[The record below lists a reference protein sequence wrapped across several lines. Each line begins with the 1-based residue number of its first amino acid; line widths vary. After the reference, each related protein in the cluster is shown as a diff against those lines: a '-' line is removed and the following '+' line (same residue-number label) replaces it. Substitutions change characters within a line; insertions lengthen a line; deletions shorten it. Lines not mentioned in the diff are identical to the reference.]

1 MGVEDFSPEELG
13 LKEDDPVPDLSL
25 DPHDA
30 LLSVI
35 NSSQSLGAIY
45 VYICVYMCIYVY
57 YVIMYMNV
65 SVPGPRCRSP
75 VPYS

>member
-35 NSSQSLGAIY
+35 NSSPSLGAIY
-45 VYICVYMCIYVY
+45 VYICVYMCIHIYVY
-57 YVIMYMNV
+57 ICVYMYIMLL
-65 SVPGPRCRSP
+65 CI
-75 VPYS
+75 

>member
-25 DPHDA
+25 DPDDA

-35 NSSQSLGAIY
+35 NSSKSLGVLY
-45 VYICVYMCIYVY
+45 VYICILYNYIDEYIC
-57 YVIMYMNV
+57 
-65 SVPGPRCRSP
+65 P
-75 VPYS
+75 